1 MSAEDS
7 TLFQAEQAVLC
18 APALRIR
25 GVHPSRPEMLPASE
39 FQGQAHRSIASAMY
53 ALHSEGVVVDPL
65 TLSAKLEKHG
75 VLQAVGG
82 KDYISFLID
91 AVPTAANV
99 MHHARLIKQD
109 GDRRRTISYLVN
121 AVDGLKSGK
130 LNLRELAVEAQAVLL
145 PLALEE
151 DGRGFRW
158 ISKQDVE
165 EFLNEL
171 DRRLHRIEE
180 GLLPGIPTG
189 YHQIDRRRR
198 GSGSRNSSS
207 SAECHKSL
215 KSYLVLN
222 ILVNARLGRIHGGLR
237 LGRDGVR

>member
-1 MSAEDS
+1 MLSES
-7 TLFQAEQAVLC
+7 EECIPRVQKL
-18 APALRIR
+18 
-25 GVHPSRPEMLPASE
+25 LPASE

-65 TLSAKLEKHG
+65 TLIAKLEKHG

-130 LNLRELAVEAQAVLL
+130 LNLRELAVEAQSVLCRWRWRRTGEGSAGSQSRTSRTYSAKWTVE
-145 PLALEE
+145 PTGSRK
-151 DGRGFRW
+151 DYFR
-158 ISKQDVE
+158 
-165 EFLNEL
+165 EF
-171 DRRLHRIEE
+171 R
-180 GLLPGIPTG
+180 PGIT
-189 YHQIDRRRR
+189 R
-198 GSGSRNSSS
+198 ST
-207 SAECHKSL
+207 A
-215 KSYLVLN
+215 
-222 ILVNARLGRIHGGLR
+222 
-237 LGRDGVR
+237 